1 MAIFMTDVKNGH
13 TMYFVIMKI
22 NILQSKG
29 YKYIVLKMLVNQ
41 CILKGIF
48 SAFNKMYCLAW
59 NRKENPQYSDTFFKP
74 TKFNQFQRQSEIW
87 PNLQWR
93 MRGGFF

>member
-1 MAIFMTDVKNGH
+1 MTDVKNGH

-41 CILKGIF
+41 CILRGIF
-48 SAFNKMYCLAW
+48 SAFNKMYCLA
-59 NRKENPQYSDTFFKP
+59 
-74 TKFNQFQRQSEIW
+74 
-87 PNLQWR
+87 
-93 MRGGFF
+93 